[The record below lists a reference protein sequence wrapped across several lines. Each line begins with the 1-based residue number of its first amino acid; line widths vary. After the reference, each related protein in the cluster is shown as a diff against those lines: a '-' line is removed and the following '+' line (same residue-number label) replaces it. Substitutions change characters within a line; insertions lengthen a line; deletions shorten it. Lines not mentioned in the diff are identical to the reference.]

1 MMYDLSSATASR
13 EDVYASYNLG
23 AQTLT
28 MRLPIA
34 RFIDMSDVPN
44 EGAVDPDEVSQRPL
58 DKNHAGLLAQY
69 ILKGLVHAAANLRKA
84 EGKDSSHHH
93 EVLKALGPQRY
104 YALQPIVANI
114 PVSLSDL
121 KPHKQTNQAGDEIS
135 LRISVSHSTLMWVV
149 DGQHRRY
156 AMNTVLD
163 FLRNV
168 RAIQIYPKRGSL
180 YPGKAGEH
188 IPPAEME
195 VWRDALQLALNFCTV
210 TVEAHLNLDVEQR
223 RQLFADLNNKGKSVS
238 ASMAFDYDNSNPIN
252 VFIKEVLIGEGI
264 LTSPVVEKDVVEWSN
279 HDGSMARKD
288 LVAINSI
295 LIVNKTNPRG
305 AVPSQI
311 EKMEDTARRFW
322 EAVGSIPGFGEAK
335 AKLNTVAAQP
345 VVLKALAKLT
355 YDFAMGKKSDEKALE
370 KLLDGIPQLDFSHK
384 NPMWRAYE
392 MTAPER
398 QRKLQGLNDYLPHD
412 HANRDLGSTD
422 SNGLMRFGAKHN
434 DIYPVLGDIIR
445 WRLELPNRHEDEAV
459 ENAA

>member
-1 MMYDLSSATASR
+1 MTYDLSSATASR
-13 EDVYASYNLG
+13 EDVLASYNLG

-44 EGAVDPDEVSQRPL
+44 DGAVDPDEVSQRPL

-84 EGKDSSHHH
+84 EGKDSSHHE
-93 EVLKALGPQRY
+93 EVLKVLGPQRY
-104 YALQPIVANI
+104 YALQPIVVNL
-114 PVSLSDL
+114 PVTMNDL
-121 KPHKQTNQAGDEIS
+121 KPQKQVNPAGDEIS
-135 LRISVSHSTLMWVV
+135 LRIGVSHSTLMWVV

-168 RAIQIYPKRGSL
+168 RATQAYPKRGSL
-180 YPGKAGEH
+180 FPGKPGEH

-195 VWRDALQLALNFCTV
+195 VWRDALQLALNYCTV
-210 TVEAHLNLDVEQR
+210 TIEAHLNLDAEQR

-238 ASMAFDYDNSNPIN
+238 ASMAFDFDNSNPVN
-252 VFIKEVLIGEGI
+252 VFIKDTLMGEGI
-264 LTSPVVEKDVVEWSN
+264 LTAPVVEKDIVEWSN

-295 LIVNKTNPRG
+295 LILNKTNPRG
-305 AVPSQI
+305 AVPSQVD
-311 EKMEDTARRFW
+311 KMEDTARRFW
-322 EAVGSIPGFGEAK
+322 EAVSSISGFGEAK

-355 YDFAMGKKSDEKALE
+355 YDFAMSKKSDEVALE
-370 KLLDGIPQLDFSHK
+370 ELLDGIPNLDFSHN

-392 MTAPER
+392 MTAAER
-398 QRKLQGLNDYLPHD
+398 QKKLPGLSDYLPHD
-412 HANRDLGSTD
+412 NANRDLGSTD
-422 SNGLMRFGAKHN
+422 TKGLMRFGAKHN

-445 WRLELPNRHEDEAV
+445 WKLKLPNRHEDEAV